1 MAILN
6 ETKKSTKFKQTLF
19 GGRKN
24 IFTLCIASAENP
36 KDVKLS
42 AKENEQ
48 RTNNLLKDLDRLKLT
63 YYPVTGKYG
72 GPDEHSYLI
81 ANINLDVCK
90 WLFGPEKYDQESFI
104 FGVVDEKASTD
115 ELETKKKE
123 QHTRINFYVYKQ
135 DNNGKFFIKDEET
148 KIIKDDDNT
157 EYFSIFNHKKENFK
171 FSIPFKTF
179 LEGIEEMSSVLEEK
193 YGWNQKR
200 YLSVLKERA
209 LSEGKT
215 IKHFWLLGG
224 ELLTEEQELERLKR
238 IGLVE
243 QNIES
248 LSDAKKTLREEII
261 RLYEL

>member
-36 KDVKLS
+36 RNKTLS
-42 AKENEQ
+42 AEENKQ
-48 RTNNLLKDLDRLKLT
+48 RTKNLLEDLKRLKVT
-63 YYPVTGKYG
+63 YYPITGKYG

-81 ANINLDVCK
+81 ANVNLDVCK
-90 WLFGPEKYDQESFI
+90 WLFGPDKYDQESFI
-104 FGVVDEKASTD
+104 FGVVDEKSTD
-115 ELETKKKE
+115 ELEAKKKE

-135 DNNGKFFIKDEET
+135 DNNGKFFVNDKET
-148 KIIKDDDNT
+148 KIIDDENA
-157 EYFSIFNHKKENFK
+157 EYFSIFKKFK

-179 LEGIEEMSSVLEEK
+179 LEGVEEMSSVLEEK
-193 YGWNQKR
+193 YGWNQSR
-200 YLSVLKERA
+200 YLATLKERA

-224 ELLTEEQELERLKR
+224 KLLTEEQELERLKR

-243 QNIES
+243 QNVEN
-248 LSDAKKTLREEII
+248 LSDAKKTLREEVI

>member
-1 MAILN
+1 MTHRPSTSCLN
-6 ETKKSTKFKQTLF
+6 QWCLH
-19 GGRKN
+19 
-24 IFTLCIASAENP
+24 
-36 KDVKLS
+36 
-42 AKENEQ
+42 Q
-48 RTNNLLKDLDRLKLT
+48 
-63 YYPVTGKYG
+63 PVF
-72 GPDEHSYLI
+72 PD
-81 ANINLDVCK
+81 DC
-90 WLFGPEKYDQESFI
+90 
-104 FGVVDEKASTD
+104 
-115 ELETKKKE
+115 
-123 QHTRINFYVYKQ
+123 
-135 DNNGKFFIKDEET
+135 
-148 KIIKDDDNT
+148 
-157 EYFSIFNHKKENFK
+157 
-171 FSIPFKTF
+171 
-179 LEGIEEMSSVLEEK
+179 EEK